1 MNKHIHSLLLAGT
14 ALALV
19 SCGGGKSK
27 NNDKAAVTTVY
38 AAGNELGADSK
49 SHAML
54 WTDGAARQLSGNP
67 SRAYSVFV
75 SGSNVYVAG
84 AEDGSDGNPRA
95 TLWKNGVAQRLSDLE
110 SEAASVFVSGN
121 DVYVAGYDT
130 SRLYD
135 SMYNVTLWK
144 NGANQNILSDYN
156 SPARTLAPVSVSGSD
171 VYVGFTLLGDAII
184 KNGVQEM
191 KVNPSGSARI
201 NALYASGNTLH
212 CAGWW
217 RGTDGPSRAV
227 IFKVVGSDVTPQY
240 LDAGASNANSV
251 FVSGS
256 NVYAAGYTGGTA
268 AERRA
273 KVWKDGAAQALSDS
287 RSEASSVF
295 VSGGDV
301 YVGGS
306 EYVGGNNAG
315 DERARVW
322 KNGAAQSLSNRQSS
336 VASVYVV
343 K

>member
-54 WTDGAARQLSGNP
+54 WTDGAAKQLSGNP

-110 SEAASVFVSGN
+110 SEAASVFVSGDN
-121 DVYVAGYDT
+121 VYVAGYDAAPQNNG
-130 SRLYD
+130 
-135 SMYNVTLWK
+135 MYRVTLWK
-144 NGANQNILSDYN
+144 DGANQNIRPDKNTSEG
-156 SPARTLAPVSVSGSD
+156 SFAQVFVSGRD
-171 VYVGFTLLGDAII
+171 VYVGFTTIYPYYIQNGAQEI
-184 KNGVQEM
+184 KL
-191 KVNPSGSARI
+191 NPSGYATIKS
-201 NALYASGNTLH
+201 LYAFGNTLH

-217 RGTDGPSRAV
+217 QETGGLSRAV

-240 LDAGASNANSV
+240 LDAGASSANSV

-256 NVYAAGYTGGTA
+256 NVYAAGYTGNV

-273 KVWKDGAAQALSDS
+273 KVWKDGAAQALSNL

-306 EYVGGNNAG
+306 EYVGDNAS
-315 DERARVW
+315 DQRARVW
-322 KNGAAQSLSNRQSS
+322 KNGTAQNLSNRQSA
-336 VASVYVV
+336 VTSVYVAV